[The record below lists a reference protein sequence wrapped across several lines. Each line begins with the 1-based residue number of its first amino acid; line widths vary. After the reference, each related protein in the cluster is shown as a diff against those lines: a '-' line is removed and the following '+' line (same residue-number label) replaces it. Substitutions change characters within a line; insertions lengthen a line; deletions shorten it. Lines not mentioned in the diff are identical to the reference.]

1 MDIFTNKI
9 PKDKFSSTNELW
21 NRLGLNKAWSVGYT
35 TTLIKQKKF
44 KNKEEWYSYYFE
56 SGEKRLAEISKLN
69 DYELGL
75 INGKTQSS
83 NKFLNK
89 LNYNYG
95 RTKLEI
101 AQKGVILYNEVLKEG
116 NPYNLTE
123 DDCKYIAYYRV
134 VCETWNG
141 IMGREFATKKNIIN
155 QFDKKGYEILIIDTT
170 GQFDYEYGVDFE
182 LYYDGRIIC
191 GIQIKPES
199 YSKGD
204 ADYLQKAKEINEEK
218 NNKYKSKFNRNVHYI
233 YSNHTGYIINNAVID
248 VMLNELKTINK
259 SIA

>member
-21 NRLGLNKAWSVGYT
+21 NRLGLNKAWSVGYI

-44 KNKEEWYSYYFE
+44 QNKEEWYSYYFE
-56 SGEKRLAEISKLN
+56 SGEKRLEEINKLN
-69 DYELGL
+69 ASELKL
-75 INGKTQSS
+75 INGKYPTTD
-83 NKFLNK
+83 KFLNR

-101 AQKGVILYNEVLKEG
+101 AHKGIALYNALLEEG
-116 NPYNLTE
+116 NPHNLTE

-141 IMGREFATKKNIIN
+141 VMGREFTTKENIIN
-155 QFDKKGYEILIIDTT
+155 QFAKKGYEVLIIDTT

-182 LYYDGRIIC
+182 LYYDGRIVC

-199 YSKGD
+199 YNKGD
-204 ADYLQKAKEINEEK
+204 ADYLQKAKEINAEK
-218 NNKYKSKFNRNVHYI
+218 NTKYKNKFGRNVHYI
-233 YSNHTGYIINNAVID
+233 YSNHKGFIINNEVINA
-248 VMLNELKTINK
+248 MLNELKAIDTN
-259 SIA
+259 IA